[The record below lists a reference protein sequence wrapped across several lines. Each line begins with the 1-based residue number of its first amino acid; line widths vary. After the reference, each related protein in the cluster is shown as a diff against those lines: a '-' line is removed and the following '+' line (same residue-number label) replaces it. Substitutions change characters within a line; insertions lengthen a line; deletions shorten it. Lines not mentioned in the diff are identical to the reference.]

1 MEKASFT
8 PMTKQDDC
16 LDHAAQTLELAGHVS
31 DSAERSHLLD
41 LAEKW
46 LALADRRFRQS
57 KNSAGAV
64 KEHPS
69 VGRAFSGLKR
79 SVR

>member
-1 MEKASFT
+1 
-8 PMTKQDDC
+8 MTKEDDC
-16 LDHAAQTLELAGHVS
+16 LDHAAQSLELAGHVS

-46 LALADRRFRQS
+46 LALADRRFQQS
-57 KNSAGAV
+57 KHSAKHSAGTL

-69 VGRAFSGLKR
+69 IGRAFRGLKR
-79 SVR
+79 STP